1 MGLLKSAGDF
11 VYTIRFLTL
20 LVTPF
25 EKTAAFKAG
34 IIDENGNKNKN
45 YDMNTVTNREAYRD
59 SYTPFHRLVFN
70 IKKLMAKAPGGSSRI
85 ASYAAALYLIKEKYD
100 VSDKKIEKALRECGV
115 DTLDFMAENT
125 QWFVLED
132 SRLSPGVYKVT
143 NDKVLNDTFEEVV
156 RENHKIRILDDSYP
170 VGDMFGLNVYE
181 AIHIN
186 TNKKIYVTASELMR

>member
-25 EKTAAFKAG
+25 EKSAAYKAG
-34 IIDENGNKNKN
+34 IIDEKGNKNKN
-45 YDMNTVTNREAYRD
+45 FNMDLAANREAYRD
-59 SYTPFHRLVFN
+59 SYTSFHRLVFN
-70 IKKLMAKAPGGSSRI
+70 IKKLMAKVPGGSSRI

-100 VSDKKIEKALRECGV
+100 IPDKKIEKALRECGI

-132 SRLSPGVYKVT
+132 GRLSPGVYKVT

-156 RENHKIRILDDSYP
+156 QENHKIRILDDCYP

>member
-25 EKTAAFKAG
+25 EKSAAYKAG
-34 IIDENGNKNKN
+34 IIDEKGNKNKN
-45 YDMNTVTNREAYRD
+45 FNMDLVANREAYRD

-70 IKKLMAKAPGGSSRI
+70 IKKLMAKVPGGSSRI

-132 SRLSPGVYKVT
+132 SRLSPGVYKIT

-156 RENHKIRILDDSYP
+156 QENHKIRILDDCYP